1 MAAIE
6 VKDIKISFKLDSG
19 ISKTIQTL
27 PYMNALNL
35 FFYKMR

>member
-6 VKDIKISFKLDSG
+6 IKGIKIWFKLDSG

-27 PYMNALNL
+27 PYMYALNF

>member
-6 VKDIKISFKLDSG
+6 IKGIKIWLKLDPG
-19 ISKTIQTL
+19 ISKTIPTL
-27 PYMNALNL
+27 PYMYALNF